1 VQIWTIISLGWKRA
15 YERYGHYAFCASL
28 VWSLVYLF
36 FGVCAEKLEKYMS
49 AWILIIPLVVF
60 IVLFIFECGRAY
72 QELKNKNKDAFI
84 KIQQNWLQYGR
95 HGRTPPRD

>member
-1 VQIWTIISLGWKRA
+1 
-15 YERYGHYAFCASL
+15 
-28 VWSLVYLF
+28 
-36 FGVCAEKLEKYMS
+36 MS